1 MKISYTLFLT
11 VMVAITIERCRA
23 EYLLVAVEDDVVR
36 EPQND
41 DVGND
46 VVREPNND
54 DEIRRKEIEE
64 LRRNDIC
71 ETTCCCDSCYPC
83 DNERLAELRKIAEE
97 RKAAEQQKAVETKP
111 KPMPNP
117 KPEPEPKPSPKEEI
131 VSTPRECCKKA
142 GVPAFCLGLC
152 SPAVMLEAMARQG
165 NRINACSKYD
175 TIIEGCFQQAEPELV
190 PELKQ
195 ETSDDKDV
203 PLIGG
208 PIETVPTIS
217 NGSPTIVRPQGKQEP
232 PRGIEIPKQESQ
244 KQSRSQ
250 CGVCPTGTICCVSDN
265 ECRSSC
271 PV

>member
-83 DNERLAELRKIAEE
+83 DNELLAELRKIAEE

-175 TIIEGCFQQAEPELV
+175 TIIEGCFQQAEPEKIPALI
-190 PELKQ
+190 K

-203 PLIGG
+203 P
-208 PIETVPTIS
+208 TIS
-217 NGSPTIVRPQGKQEP
+217 HGSPTIVRPQGKQEP

-244 KQSRSQ
+244 KQSRSK
-250 CGVCPTGTICCVSDN
+250 CGVCPTGTICCGTPLFNN

>member
-1 MKISYTLFLT
+1 MKISYTLLLAA
-11 VMVAITIERCRA
+11 MVAITIERCRA
-23 EYLLVAVEDDVVR
+23 EFLLVEVDDDDSRTPKNDEPVR
-36 EPQND
+36 
-41 DVGND
+41 V
-46 VVREPNND
+46 PNND
-54 DEIRRKEIEE
+54 DEIRQREIEQLNRE
-64 LRRNDIC
+64 NICDIKP
-71 ETTCCCDSCYPC
+71 CCCDTCYPC
-83 DNERLAELRKIAEE
+83 PDHVIAELRKIAEE
-97 RKAAEQQKAVETKP
+97 RKAPKTK
-111 KPMPNP
+111 
-117 KPEPEPKPSPKEEI
+117 I
-131 VSTPRECCKKA
+131 VPTPRECCKKA

-175 TIIEGCFQQAEPELV
+175 TIIEGCFQQAEPEKIPALI
-190 PELKQ
+190 K

-203 PLIGG
+203 P
-208 PIETVPTIS
+208 TIS
-217 NGSPTIVRPQGKQEP
+217 HGSPTIVRPQGKQEP